1 MILSISYNRKSTDR
15 ADLELILSLLISS
28 KTERSPSFHSVIFS
42 MQRYLLAWAH
52 VGCSSFRAPG
62 QMGPCPL
69 KKKELSILWIIFIK
83 RDNISWQYCC
93 GYLWSYWPESG
104 NSHAKKPLY
113 IVSLYV
119 CKWSLELRGGALMLC
134 NDSWDQKENESSSF
148 LARTQSVNN
157 PWSVY

>member
-93 GYLWSYWPESG
+93 GYVWSYWPESG

-119 CKWSLELRGGALMLC
+119 CRHYVLQVHTFSSRKGKLWC
-134 NDSWDQKENESSSF
+134 PQKFNLKKNF
-148 LARTQSVNN
+148 RNV
-157 PWSVY
+157 